1 VREATIDDL
10 AAALERG
17 ETVIDVREPD
27 EYAAGHVPGVL
38 SVPMGR
44 LPGRVAELDRSRPV
58 LVVCASG
65 NRSSAMADVLVAQGL
80 NARSVVGG
88 TSAWVRAGREVEQG
102 GPR

>member
-1 VREATIDDL
+1 MREATIDDL